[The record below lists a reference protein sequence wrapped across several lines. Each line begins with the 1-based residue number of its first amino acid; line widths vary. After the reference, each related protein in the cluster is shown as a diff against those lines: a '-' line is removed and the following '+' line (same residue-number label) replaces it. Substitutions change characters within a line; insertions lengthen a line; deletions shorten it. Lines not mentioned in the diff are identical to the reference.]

1 MRETHEHQENAV
13 LLVRR
18 VRDLLNREIEA
29 MTGKALL
36 DHVHGHR
43 YTSPRL
49 QRLASTSRG
58 RSTKIGANDTT
69 KHLHVT
75 YCF

>member
-13 LLVRR
+13 LRVRR

-49 QRLASTSRG
+49 QRLASKAG
-58 RSTKIGANDTT
+58 I
-69 KHLHVT
+69 
-75 YCF
+75 

>member
-49 QRLASTSRG
+49 QRLASKAG
-58 RSTKIGANDTT
+58 I
-69 KHLHVT
+69 
-75 YCF
+75 